1 MRVRA
6 RSVSLSG
13 SRLLSFSALSSSH
26 PIANQQKKKKKKNV
40 CCWRKRGH
48 YFLKSDSWEAPRPPP
63 IRRVRIVVTKGLHH
77 LCGLAQKAEK
87 VVLIEKKG
95 FITAFREILAPSREI
110 FDDHD
115 NRHLRQRV
123 GPICQ
128 RTSGFQEAAHGH
140 QPANF

>member
-1 MRVRA
+1 
-6 RSVSLSG
+6 
-13 SRLLSFSALSSSH
+13 
-26 PIANQQKKKKKKNV
+26 
-40 CCWRKRGH
+40 
-48 YFLKSDSWEAPRPPP
+48 LK
-63 IRRVRIVVTKGLHH
+63 
-77 LCGLAQKAEK
+77 
-87 VVLIEKKG
+87 KKG

-140 QPANF
+140 QPANSNSRTPKKLIELGKPLGFSLGFLGSFSRTSLFQHGCFKSRNWRISKSF